1 MKFVTYAENSV
12 QLENISELQKKYS
25 LLPGQL
31 EVVVGFQALSR
42 FSETSKENLMA
53 MIAANQLLQLPLVLE
68 WDVLKQDALF
78 KKLLEEFKTLPLHE
92 FSAVRVQDPGALHF
106 IKEHF
111 PWLKIQLTLENGNHN
126 LAGLKRWCDYLGNQ
140 LDRLI
145 LSNELSKDHLSRYAA
160 DLQAPIEVLGFGRI
174 LLFYSPRNLL
184 SPLTKEETKARMLQ
198 GKNLEA
204 FGTSEESPHAGF
216 PLIEN
221 QHGTFM
227 FNVKDLSL
235 VDHLHELKSMGIKA
249 VRFDLR
255 FDETFRHLEIM
266 LKHFFQNSPQD
277 FSDIRA
283 HHTRPVIKGFY
294 NINKTDVLFS
304 KLKNKRIERQ
314 DENYLGEIVDVE
326 RDFKIAMI
334 VKSKG
339 RPIQAGDE
347 IKVVTPEGKTKVF
360 TVNEM
365 LSSNGLQITSASTN
379 EIILFPYVRGIVTKS
394 QVYLNSKT

>member
-1 MKFVTYAENSV
+1 MKFITYAENIV
-12 QLENISELQKKYS
+12 QLENISELQKKIS
-25 LLPGQL
+25 LLPEQL
-31 EVVVGFQALSR
+31 EVIVGLQALSR
-42 FSETSKENLMA
+42 FSETSRDNLMA
-53 MIAANQLLQLPLVLE
+53 MVARNQALQLPLVLE

-78 KKLLEEFKTLPLHE
+78 KKLLNEFKTLPLHE
-92 FSAVRVQDPGALHF
+92 FAAVRVQDPGALHF

-126 LAGLKRWCDYLGNQ
+126 LTGLKRWCDFLGPQ

-160 DLQAPIEVLGFGRI
+160 ELKVPIEVLVFGRI

-184 SPLTKEETKARMLQ
+184 SPLVKEEIKTRIQQ

-235 VDHLHELKSMGIKA
+235 VDHLGELKNMGIKA

-255 FDETFRHLEIM
+255 FDETFRHLETM
-266 LKHFFQNSPQD
+266 LKHFFQHQAQD
-277 FSDIRA
+277 FSAIRA
-283 HHTRPVIKGFY
+283 LHPRPVIKGFY

-314 DENYLGEIVDVE
+314 DDNYLGEIVDVE

-334 VKSKG
+334 VKSKN
-339 RPIQAGDE
+339 RKISAGDE

-360 TVNEM
+360 SVNEM
-365 LSSNGLQITSASTN
+365 VTTSGLQITSASTN
-379 EIILFPYVRGIVTKS
+379 EVVLLPYVRGIVAKS